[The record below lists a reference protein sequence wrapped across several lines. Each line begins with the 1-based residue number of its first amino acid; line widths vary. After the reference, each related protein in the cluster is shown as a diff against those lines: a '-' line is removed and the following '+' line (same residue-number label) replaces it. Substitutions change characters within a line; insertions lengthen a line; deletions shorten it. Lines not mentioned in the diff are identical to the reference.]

1 VFFGKA
7 SGFATVDLLGF
18 TSSDSAGYKV
28 QGVWTGPGVL
38 GDYLGS
44 SVASAGDVNNDTI
57 SDIIIGMLCGYMYHN
72 NRQNFTAYTH

>member
-28 QGVWTGPGVL
+28 QGVWTGP
-38 GDYLGS
+38 GS